1 MKTPFFRHL
10 SAIALCLCTTTAFA
24 AQAPSRTECIAPAKP
39 GGGFDLTCK
48 L

>member
-24 AQAPSRTECIAPAKP
+24 AQAPSRTECIAPPNPAAASTLP
-39 GGGFDLTCK
+39 VS
-48 L
+48 